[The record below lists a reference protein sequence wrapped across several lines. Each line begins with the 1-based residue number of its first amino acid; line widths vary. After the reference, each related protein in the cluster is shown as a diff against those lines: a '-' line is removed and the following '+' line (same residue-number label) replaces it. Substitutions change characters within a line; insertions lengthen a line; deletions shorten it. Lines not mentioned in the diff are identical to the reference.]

1 MDIVKLDCRGL
12 CCPEPLTILRNA
24 VRAGLPGQVFEL
36 LSDDPVSLRDIPAF
50 CKFMNHTLVSL
61 PDEKIHVFSSLKERI
76 ISVLKS
82 CSFLLKSAI
91 IKPLMVKCN
100 IFLFSM

>member
-50 CKFMNHTLVSL
+50 CKFMNPTLVSL
-61 PDEKIHVFSSLKERI
+61 PDEKNPCLFVVKKKE
-76 ISVLKS
+76 
-82 CSFLLKSAI
+82 
-91 IKPLMVKCN
+91 
-100 IFLFSM
+100 

>member
-1 MDIVKLDCRGL
+1 MNIVKLDCRGL

-24 VRAGLPGQVFEL
+24 VRAGLPGQIFEL

-61 PDEKIHVFSSLKERI
+61 PDEKIHVFSSLKRKNNFCFKK
-76 ISVLKS
+76 L
-82 CSFLLKSAI
+82 
-91 IKPLMVKCN
+91 
-100 IFLFSM
+100 FLFC

>member
-36 LSDDPVSLRDIPAF
+36 LSDDPVSLRIYQPF
-50 CKFMNHTLVSL
+50 VS
-61 PDEKIHVFSSLKERI
+61 S
-76 ISVLKS
+76 
-82 CSFLLKSAI
+82 
-91 IKPLMVKCN
+91 
-100 IFLFSM
+100 